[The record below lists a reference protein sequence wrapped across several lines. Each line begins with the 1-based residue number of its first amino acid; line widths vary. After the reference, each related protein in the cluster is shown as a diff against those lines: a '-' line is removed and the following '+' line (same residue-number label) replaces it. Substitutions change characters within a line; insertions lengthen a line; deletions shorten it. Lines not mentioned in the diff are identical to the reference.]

1 MRIFEIWKKMNEEIE
16 LEIIED
22 KGDYAL
28 VRIKDKNEERK

>member
-22 KGDYAL
+22 KEDYAL